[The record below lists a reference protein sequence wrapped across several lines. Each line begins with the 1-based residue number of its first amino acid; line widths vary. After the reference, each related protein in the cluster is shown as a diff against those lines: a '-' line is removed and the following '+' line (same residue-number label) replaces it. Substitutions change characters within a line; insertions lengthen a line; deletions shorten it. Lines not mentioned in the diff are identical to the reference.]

1 MDITEKLIE
10 LIKIKLI
17 TIVTNTNRKEWYKL
31 L

>member
-17 TIVTNTNRKEWYKL
+17 TIVTNINRKEWYKL